1 MQKQTLFGL
10 AAAGMAAGLAVFVT
24 LGAVPPVQAAAGCER
39 VAEDGALWLSEEN
52 GYCIDNVAFGDGV
65 VLKNVLGTLSIQRL
79 LGGQHMV
86 EDEHPEVRITSGSC
100 TLRDN
105 GIRGLTISGGDC
117 AFTATVKK
125 GQPDSY
131 VIEGKYVRSG
141 VIPVS
146 VRGGAFGGATAP
158 AAAPT
163 PASCAP
169 KTISRASSAHT
180 WLRFN
185 LPKGTARQEIRIPGG
200 ARNKYVFPTCHRV
213 VWGDHLYRCS
223 NAGQWTLISGDAHAD
238 ILCHGSVPNS
248 PYIQTGEK

>member
-1 MQKQTLFGL
+1 MQKQTLSGL
-10 AAAGMAAGLAVFVT
+10 AAAGVAAALAALVV
-24 LGAVPPVQAAAGCER
+24 LGAAPPAQAAEGCER
-39 VAEDGALWLSEEN
+39 VVDDGALWVSETN
-52 GYCIDNVAFGDGV
+52 GYCIKDLVVGDGV
-65 VLKNVLGTLSIQRL
+65 LLKNVLGTLSIQRL

-105 GIRGLTISGGDC
+105 GVQGLTLSGGDC
-117 AFTATVKK
+117 TFTATVRK

-131 VIEGKYVRSG
+131 VIDGTYARHSG
-141 VIPVS
+141 IPVS
-146 VRGGAFGGATAP
+146 VRGGAFGGTAAP
-158 AAAPT
+158 AS
-163 PASCAP
+163 ASCAP
-169 KTISRASSAHT
+169 KTINRASSAHT

-185 LPKGTARQEIRIPGG
+185 LPEGTARQEIRIPGG
-200 ARNKYVFPTCHRV
+200 ARNRYVFPTCHRV

-238 ILCHGSVPNS
+238 VLCHGGVPNS